1 METQLRVD
9 HQFVDAT
16 QLPNGQSGIIVRA
29 LLKISGTAPRI
40 ATRPPIGLSFV
51 IDRSGSMSGERI
63 EAARMAAA
71 RAIERMHRRLS
82 AHCGRPPHT
91 PMTGG
96 AGWKVSPYLDVPHE
110 LVDTLI
116 FHGLLVLQS
125 LLQDLSAE
133 WRAGHHETPE
143 ANRILLLP
151 VPGSQHTFGL
161 LMVAELFR
169 LEGWQVWADPVA
181 TVREVVDLTRHRWFD
196 VVGFSIGTLA
206 QTNAARSA
214 ILLVRKQ
221 SSNRRVR
228 ILVGGPAIQA
238 DPALG
243 KWLYADMVANDGC
256 TAVQQAEQLV
266 REARQTLA
274 EPT

>member
-1 METQLRVD
+1 MAVPVSSRETEITRTEVLAFCELILTD
-9 HQFVDAT
+9 
-16 QLPNGQSGIIVRA
+16 SGMHLALAHVHRLLEHGVSVR
-29 LLKISGTAPRI
+29 RI
-40 ATRPPIGLSFV
+40 YAELMTP
-51 IDRSGSMSGERI
+51 
-63 EAARMAAA
+63 AAR
-71 RAIERMHRRLS
+71 EL
-82 AHCGRPPHT
+82 
-91 PMTGG
+91 G
-96 AGWKVSPYLDVPHE
+96 AGWDRDRWDFSQVS
-110 LVDTLI
+110 
-116 FHGLLVLQS
+116 HGLLVLQS

-133 WRAGHHETPE
+133 WRAGHHETRE

-206 QTNAARSA
+206 QANAARSA

-243 KWLYADMVANDGC
+243 KWLYADMVASDGC

-266 REARQTLA
+266 CEARQTLA
-274 EPT
+274 EPS